1 VIRLAIWNLADS
13 LTNVGELRRYL
24 RDEAVPAFERIPGL
38 LFKGWFSDETTE
50 RWGAVYVWESHE
62 ASKQELPSRAR
73 ELIGK
78 NPDIV
83 EVFDLEASVSVADEL
98 ARLGLALDPQ

>member
-1 VIRLAIWNLADS
+1 MLVRLVIWNLVDS
-13 LTNVGELRRYL
+13 QTNVGELRRYL
-24 RDEAVPAFERIPGL
+24 RDEAVPAFRRVPGL

-50 RWGAVYVWESHE
+50 RWGAVYVWASRE
-62 ASKQELPSRAR
+62 AAEQELPSRAR

-78 NPDIV
+78 NPEII

-98 ARLGLALDPQ
+98 ARLGLAFEQ